1 MSFLTTAKDELRQV
15 GLVTLYFIVC
25 FGIVLTLKKLF
36 LAEYQIEFYALSAV
50 VIGGLVAGKVVVV
63 LDHTPVG
70 KWFDSGHRPGL
81 AALYKTLV
89 YTVVAFFVV
98 SGEKVF
104 DAYREN
110 DTLRA
115 AITAVWENR
124 DRSLILAKMLC
135 VGLSFLGYHLFVA
148 ADRRLGKGTLWRT
161 LWGRE

>member
-1 MSFLTTAKDELRQV
+1 MSFLTKAKDELKQV

-36 LAEYQIEFYALSAV
+36 LAEYQIQFYALSAV

-70 KWFDSGHRPGL
+70 KWFESGHMPGVS
-81 AALYKTLV
+81 AIYKTVV

-98 SGEKVF
+98 AGEKVF

-110 DTLRA
+110 ATLGA
-115 AITAVWENR
+115 AISAAWEGR
-124 DRSLILAKMLC
+124 DRSLILAKVLC
-135 VGLSFLGYHLFVA
+135 VGLSFFGYHLFVA
-148 ADRRLGKGTLWRT
+148 ADSRLGKGTLWRA
-161 LWGRE
+161 LWGRK